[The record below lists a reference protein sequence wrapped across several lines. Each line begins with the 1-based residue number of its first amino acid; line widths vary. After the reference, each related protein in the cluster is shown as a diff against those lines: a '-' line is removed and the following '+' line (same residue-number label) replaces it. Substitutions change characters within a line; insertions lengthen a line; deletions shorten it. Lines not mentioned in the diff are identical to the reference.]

1 MTPDQHQSVL
11 TDATAF
17 EGRWR
22 TMRRKQTHR
31 LLLFAIIAVITLWLA
46 GGVAEF
52 DAGLLWRKLPKLT
65 NYVSETIPVIRF
77 DSFGTDLANW
87 MWGIKRWLGLI
98 LDTLIIA
105 FLGTVFGGIL
115 ALISSFL
122 AARNLAPSRGVGIAA
137 RRLQEIART
146 VPELVYALIFV
157 FAFGIGPFAGVLAI
171 LLHTWGTLGKLISEV
186 NENIDMGPVDGMHA
200 TGCSWLSMIRFAV
213 LPQVMPNVVS
223 YGLFRF
229 EVNVR
234 AASVLGIVGAGG
246 IGTELYFVIRQ
257 FEYTDISAIILLIVI
272 LVSLIDMSSEKLRHW
287 LMGDQTAV
295 AL

>member
-1 MTPDQHQSVL
+1 MAIETQHTASQ
-11 TDATAF
+11 DATAF
-17 EGRWR
+17 ERRWR
-22 TMRRKQTHR
+22 KVRRKQSLR
-31 LLLFAIIAVITLWLA
+31 LVAFSVVAVVMLWLA

-52 DAGLLWRKLPKLT
+52 DAGLLWRKLPKLG
-65 NYVSETIPVIRF
+65 NYVSETIPVLHF
-77 DSFGTDLANW
+77 DSFGADLANW
-87 MWGIKRWLGLI
+87 MWNIKRWLRLI

-122 AARNLAPSRGVGIAA
+122 AARNLAPNLGVGIAA

-157 FAFGIGPFAGVLAI
+157 FAFGVGPFAGVLAI
-171 LLHTWGTLGKLISEV
+171 LLHTWGTLGKLVSEV
-186 NENIDMGPVDGMHA
+186 NENIDMGPVDGMYA
-200 TGCSWLSMIRFAV
+200 TGCNWRSVIRFAV
-213 LPQVMPNVVS
+213 LPQVMPNIVS

-257 FEYTDISAIILLIVI
+257 FEYPDISAIILLIVI
-272 LVSLIDMSSEKLRHW
+272 LVSIIDISSEKLRHW
-287 LMGDQTAV
+287 LIGDQTSV
-295 AL
+295 TL